1 MTGPE
6 KYAPPDRRRQ
16 NIMLLEVGDGGRQSF
31 LRGGKSIGNVPG
43 NSDRRRGPRS
53 RGVFIDT

>member
-1 MTGPE
+1 
-6 KYAPPDRRRQ
+6 
-16 NIMLLEVGDGGRQSF
+16 MLLEVGDGGRQSF

-43 NSDRRRGPRS
+43 NRDHRRGPRS